1 MQPLDDKMFHPSSGS
16 VFGNWKYFWQI
27 IVGTKIIRGSGAKA
41 LEKFFVTTFSFG
53 GDCLNAGY
61 VQCSHLQGKKK
72 KIRNLQEL
80 ELFLS

>member
-1 MQPLDDKMFHPSSGS
+1 MIKCFIHHQEEFLETGS
-16 VFGNWKYFWQI
+16 IFWQI

-41 LEKFFVTTFSFG
+41 LERFFVTTFSFG

-72 KIRNLQEL
+72 KL
-80 ELFLS
+80 ETFNKS